1 MPIISGVLKDGAGQ
15 PIAGCTIQLKAVNT
29 TSAVIM
35 TTTARVGA
43 TAGEYR
49 IDALPA
55 RYEVTLAVEDYPPQ
69 KVGIIDVYADS
80 PDGSLNDFLTATKVE
95 YLTPDVMSQF
105 KLLAQQSREAADQA
119 NVASQ
124 GVSAIKDAAETAA
137 SGAALSEKNA
147 AGSALAA
154 RTSEINAADSVTK
167 AAASAAAALASQNA
181 AKLSETN
188 AGQSASDAA
197 LSATKAADAALRS
210 GKSATD
216 AAGHATD
223 AQTAATN
230 AATSATAAK
239 GDATKAALSATGAT
253 AAKDAAVAQ
262 VTGFDTH
269 VSQQITVITQ
279 AATTATTKAN
289 ADIDINRNNAILA
302 INQKQAEATS
312 AIQVS
317 KDAAAS
323 GAQTA
328 LSKATEAANS
338 AADSKASSLSS
349 DSSAGSASVSAS
361 QAATSAAAALAS
373 RNAAG
378 SSETNSAASAAAALA
393 SQNAAKLSESSA
405 GASAAS
411 AQAAL
416 RAAELIAKTPG
427 PVGPQ
432 GPAGLPGPVGPVGPR
447 GLPGVVPPV
456 GTAAGTL
463 AAGDDARI
471 LAAKKA
477 VEQTHLG
484 LSELP
489 KFFPA
494 TEDDL
499 TSLPAGYMALGKNAT
514 PGGPLP
520 DENWHYLEVAGKL
533 NGSSNNPGRKGA
545 VIRLTQLSTPGISW
559 TGAKFDDGSTTT
571 AKFTWSRDFN
581 TLHPPT
587 PEDIGALSKKL
598 NGIDI
603 PDKVAFVR
611 NLPIP
616 TVSGPAGPAG
626 PQGIQGITGAPGPQG
641 LTGPA
646 GATGPRG
653 LTGLTGPTGAP
664 GPKGDIGPVG
674 PQGLTG
680 PSGPSGPVGPQ
691 GPRGFTGP
699 AGPAGPTGSFSGTV
713 YGDLTV
719 TGNTYVN
726 DTYIRSDR
734 RSKRNFRTMDNAL
747 DRVDKLNG
755 QLYEVQTGGK
765 FVRSGG
771 LIAQDVQ
778 AVLPDLVT
786 ADEGSG
792 LLRLNYNGVT
802 GLLVEAVKELRAEL
816 RQLRG
821 FA

>member
-49 IDALPA
+49 IDALPT

-69 KVGIIDVYADS
+69 KVGVIDVYADS

-95 YLTPDVMSQF
+95 YLTPDVMNQF
-105 KLLAQQSREAADQA
+105 NLLAQQSREAADQA
-119 NVASQ
+119 SAASQ
-124 GVSAIKDAAETAA
+124 GVSTIKDAAEKAA

-154 RTSEINAADSVTK
+154 KGSETSAANSAADAKVSAAGAATSADSARRDAASAAAGKQDAATSATTAGTSATTAQTAAAAASTSKDAAAKSASDANTAAIAAQASATAAKASEDRAVQAETRAGTSAGSASTSVSQ
-167 AAASAAAALASQNA
+167 AAASAAAALASRIA
-181 AKLSETN
+181 AE
-188 AGQSASDAA
+188 
-197 LSATKAADAALRS
+197 
-210 GKSATD
+210 
-216 AAGHATD
+216 
-223 AQTAATN
+223 
-230 AATSATAAK
+230 
-239 GDATKAALSATGAT
+239 
-253 AAKDAAVAQ
+253 
-262 VTGFDTH
+262 
-269 VSQQITVITQ
+269 
-279 AATTATTKAN
+279 
-289 ADIDINRNNAILA
+289 
-302 INQKQAEATS
+302 
-312 AIQVS
+312 
-317 KDAAAS
+317 
-323 GAQTA
+323 
-328 LSKATEAANS
+328 
-338 AADSKASSLSS
+338 
-349 DSSAGSASVSAS
+349 
-361 QAATSAAAALAS
+361 
-373 RNAAG
+373 

-405 GASAAS
+405 GTSAAS

-471 LAAKKA
+471 LATKKA

-484 LSELP
+484 LSKLP
-489 KFFPA
+489 QFFPA

-499 TSLPAGYMALGKNAT
+499 TSLPAGYMAISKNAT

-520 DENWHYLEVAGKL
+520 GEDWYYLQIMGTL
-533 NGSSNNPGRKGA
+533 DNNNNNPKRKGV
-545 VIRLTQLSTPGISW
+545 VIELVQVGNPGISW

-571 AKFTWSRDFN
+571 EKFAWSRDFN

-587 PEDIGALSKKL
+587 PEDIGALSKRL

-641 LTGPA
+641 LTGPT

-674 PQGLTG
+674 PQGFTG
-680 PSGPSGPVGPQ
+680 PAGPAGPSGPVGPQ

-786 ADEGSG
+786 ADEDSG

-821 FA
+821 VA

>member
-80 PDGSLNDFLTATKVE
+80 PDGSLNDFLTTTKVE
-95 YLTPDVMSQF
+95 YLTPDIMKQF
-105 KLLAQQSREAADQA
+105 ELLAQQSREAADQA
-119 NVASQ
+119 NAASQ

-147 AGSALAA
+147 AGSVLAA
-154 RTSEINAADSVTK
+154 RRSETSAADSAAGAK
-167 AAASAAAALASQNA
+167 ASAAGAATLADSARLDAASAAVSKQ
-181 AKLSETN
+181 
-188 AGQSASDAA
+188 G
-197 LSATKAADAALRS
+197 
-210 GKSATD
+210 
-216 AAGHATD
+216 
-223 AQTAATN
+223 
-230 AATSATAAK
+230 AATSATAAGASATTAQTAAAAASAGK
-239 GDATKAALSATGAT
+239 DGATKSASDANTAAIAAQASAT
-253 AAKDAAVAQ
+253 AAKASEDRAV
-262 VTGFDTH
+262 
-269 VSQQITVITQ
+269 
-279 AATTATTKAN
+279 
-289 ADIDINRNNAILA
+289 
-302 INQKQAEATS
+302 QAESRAGT
-312 AIQVS
+312 
-317 KDAAAS
+317 
-323 GAQTA
+323 
-328 LSKATEAANS
+328 
-338 AADSKASSLSS
+338 
-349 DSSAGSASVSAS
+349 SAGSASTSAS
-361 QAATSAAAALAS
+361 QAAASAAAALAS

-405 GASAAS
+405 GTSAAS

-489 KFFPA
+489 QFHPA

-499 TSLPAGYMALGKNAT
+499 TSLPAGYMALSKNAT

-520 DENWHYLEVAGKL
+520 DENWHYLEVAGNIDNPL
-533 NGSSNNPGRKGA
+533 NNPRRKGA
-545 VIRLTQLSTPGISW
+545 VIRLTRVSNPGTSW

-786 ADEGSG
+786 ADEDSG

-816 RQLRG
+816 RQLKG
-821 FA
+821 VV